1 MKQVKKSYLKK
12 DISPA
17 KVVTLSA
24 DKKMVTTIGGLR
36 IKPEIHQLILNLT
49 TQYIDKNIIDGS
61 LITPTAL
68 D

>member
-36 IKPEIHQLILNLT
+36 IKPEIHHCYDTDL
-49 TQYIDKNIIDGS
+49 
-61 LITPTAL
+61 
-68 D
+68 